1 MTEFRALT
9 PTLQMLDAASSGDVK
24 AARALLESDA
34 SLANASGEYA
44 KTPLHWAAERDDVE
58 MAALLLDSGADLT
71 RVTSWGASPLEWAA
85 YSGSRRVAEL
95 LLERG
100 ATGLNVVLAAG
111 VGRLDEVRSL
121 CESNESLAYLGIPKR
136 PNDANDKQG
145 WPPDAARM
153 TGDVLGEAF
162 QVACR
167 NGHLPV
173 AEYLLQRGANINAK
187 GYFGGTGLHWAA
199 INGHRDVVE
208 FLLEHDADTTLED
221 HGFKADPKGWAME
234 GGHDEIVSLFVRR
247 AGGLDFEIER

>member
-1 MTEFRALT
+1 MAEFSALT

-24 AARALLESDA
+24 TVRALLESDA
-34 SLANASGEYA
+34 SLANASGEYRR
-44 KTPLHWAAERDDVE
+44 TPLHWAAERDDVA
-58 MAALLLDSGADLT
+58 MAALLLDAGADLS
-71 RVTSWGASPLEWAA
+71 RVTSWGASPLEWAG
-85 YSGSRRVAEL
+85 YSGSRRVVEL

-100 ATGLNVVLAAG
+100 ASGLNLVLAAG

-121 CESNESLAYLGIPKR
+121 CESNESLVDLGIPKR
-136 PNDANDKQG
+136 PNDANDEKG

-167 NGHLPV
+167 NGHAAV
-173 AEYLLQRGANINAK
+173 AEYLLQRGANVDAK
-187 GYFGGTGLHWAA
+187 GYFGGTGPHWAA

-208 FLLEHDADTTLED
+208 FLLEHGANTELQD
-221 HGFKADPKGWAME
+221 HGFKSDPKGWAIE
-234 GGHDEIVSLFVRR
+234 GGHDEIVSLFQRH